1 VTRNTNDGAGYSKS
15 RRWLGTR
22 YAGIALG
29 LLLATAVG
37 APPAAAAAAAVKA
50 PPGVLVRKSP
60 SCGCCAGWAAYLLKE
75 QFRVAVE
82 NVERMDLYKK
92 LVGVP
97 EKLQACHT
105 ATVAGYII
113 EGHVPAASIRKLLAE
128 RPKARGIAVPGMPSG
143 VPGMGGERKPF
154 TVYIFGH
161 SGKVKVYAEY

>member
-1 VTRNTNDGAGYSKS
+1 MTRKTNVGARHSRG
-15 RRWLGTR
+15 RRWSGTR
-22 YAGIALG
+22 YGGIALG
-29 LLLATAVG
+29 LLLATSIG
-37 APPAAAAAAAVKA
+37 APPAAAATA
-50 PPGVLVRKSP
+50 PPEVLVRKSP

-75 QFRVAVE
+75 QFKVAVE
-82 NVERMDLYKK
+82 NVEKMDLYKK

-128 RPKARGIAVPGMPSG
+128 KPKARGIAVPGMPSG

-161 SGKVKVYAEY
+161 SGKAKVYAEY